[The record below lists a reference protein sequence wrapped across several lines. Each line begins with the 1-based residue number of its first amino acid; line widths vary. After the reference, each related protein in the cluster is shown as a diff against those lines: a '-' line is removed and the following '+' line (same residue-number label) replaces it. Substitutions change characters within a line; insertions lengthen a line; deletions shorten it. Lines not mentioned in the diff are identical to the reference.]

1 MKRLFTYMLS
11 GALFFALAAETGCT
25 KEALDHYKNEGF
37 VDLELTWPEGAAP
50 KGTRVHFYPV
60 SAEGEALAA
69 AEGEQAP
76 VYKSFDCDATGLRNE
91 RLPVG
96 SYKVLVYNSDTENL
110 VLRDETDYDKATFHV
125 MTESE
130 AAAAGRKSAS
140 TRAGECI
147 TQPKNLFV
155 ANCVHDPAN
164 GQQLSVVT
172 VPFRERVAV
181 KAQPKAYVKTVIL
194 RFEVEGSDM
203 VTLNGGTFI
212 GVSPSHHCAT
222 AMCASTSESVNFQT
236 ELAMDDSGYDYKAEF
251 TVLDL
256 VKPTSTF
263 GVHTVKLN
271 IVPNGGDPY
280 TVSADVTEV
289 VEQFLKDNGGT
300 IPVTIPVEVAIR
312 LKKIDGVLTAVVQD
326 WVPGTGG
333 GTIGDPVE

>member
-1 MKRLFTYMLS
+1 M
-11 GALFFALAAETGCT
+11 
-25 KEALDHYKNEGF
+25 
-37 VDLELTWPEGAAP
+37 
-50 KGTRVHFYPV
+50 
-60 SAEGEALAA
+60 
-69 AEGEQAP
+69 
-76 VYKSFDCDATGLRNE
+76 
-91 RLPVG
+91 
-96 SYKVLVYNSDTENL
+96 
-110 VLRDETDYDKATFHV
+110 
-125 MTESE
+125 
-130 AAAAGRKSAS
+130 
-140 TRAGECI
+140 
-147 TQPKNLFV
+147 
-155 ANCVHDPAN
+155 
-164 GQQLSVVT
+164 VT

-194 RFEVEGSDM
+194 RFKVEGSDM

-289 VEQFLKDNGGT
+289 VEKFLKDNGGT
-300 IPVTIPVEVAIR
+300 IPVTIPVEIPIE

-326 WVPGTGG
+326 WVPGTGS